1 MAICRNLIL
10 KMAVLGVLCYHWLGR
25 RVAALQ
31 DQCWEDFVGQELYR
45 FMVVDFIFVLLD
57 SLFGEFVWRLISEK
71 KLKTGQKPEFD
82 IARNVLDLIYGQ
94 TLTWLGVLF
103 SPLLPAV
110 QILRL
115 LLLFYIKKASLIA
128 NCQAPGRP
136 WLASHMTTVFL
147 TLLCF
152 PSFLGAAVFLCYA
165 VWQVRP
171 SSTCG
176 PFRTLNTM
184 YEAGTV
190 WVRRLEH
197 AGSGA
202 SWLPWLHHFL
212 VENTFFLFLV
222 SALLLAVIYLNIQVV
237 KGQRKVI
244 CLLKEQIRN
253 EGEDKIF
260 LINKLHSVYEK
271 EGMSRPGRTQEATIP
286 PAAPE
291 D

>member
-1 MAICRNLIL
+1 MTPLCWRNLIL

-57 SLFGEFVWRLISEK
+57 SLFGELVWRLISEK

-115 LLLFYIKKASLIA
+115 LLLFYIKKTSLIA

-165 VWQVRP
+165 VWQ
-171 SSTCG
+171 
-176 PFRTLNTM
+176 
-184 YEAGTV
+184 
-190 WVRRLEH
+190 
-197 AGSGA
+197 
-202 SWLPWLHHFL
+202 
-212 VENTFFLFLV
+212 
-222 SALLLAVIYLNIQVV
+222 
-237 KGQRKVI
+237 
-244 CLLKEQIRN
+244 
-253 EGEDKIF
+253 
-260 LINKLHSVYEK
+260 
-271 EGMSRPGRTQEATIP
+271 
-286 PAAPE
+286 
-291 D
+291 